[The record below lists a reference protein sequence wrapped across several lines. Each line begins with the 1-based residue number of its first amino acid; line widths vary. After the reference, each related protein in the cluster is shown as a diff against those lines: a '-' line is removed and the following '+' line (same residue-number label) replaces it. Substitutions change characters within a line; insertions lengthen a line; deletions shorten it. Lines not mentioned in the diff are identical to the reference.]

1 MQITPS
7 LLLMILAAGSVLGPK
22 ASAMPSWPLP
32 APADTIPESL
42 VRAAYATAST
52 KSRFL
57 VTDYGAVGD
66 GRRDNTRSIQGA
78 IDACATKGG
87 GIVVVPEGV
96 FISGSLFFR
105 PRTSLRVEKGA
116 VLKATSDP
124 AGFPARRMRVTGF
137 VIPWRAAFI
146 NAEQVDD
153 FELSGEGTIDGSGLG
168 WWEAYWAEA
177 KRAPDDHTV
186 APAGGEERPTGTPR
200 PAAPPDPQLR
210 VPRPTL
216 VNIQDS
222 HRILVRDVLLKD
234 AGYWNLLIY
243 RCDGAIVRQIRV
255 RAPHEPVHAASSDGI
270 DIDCSRN
277 VLIEGC
283 DIINGDDAICM
294 KAGRTING
302 VRETTPTER
311 VLIRNCRVGY
321 SLGMVTMGSETG
333 GGIRDIR
340 VENME
345 AYGGCRRVIRFK
357 TNPDRGGIVEDIV
370 FDGIRAADV
379 GNVFDFD
386 HNAYST
392 MWMPPELEPKNTRAT
407 GRSIVRNIV
416 VRNVQAE
423 RAQSA
428 GLITGTAE
436 IPIENLSIEN
446 VSIAAKSGIKIEH
459 TVNLKCL
466 NFTVNGAGNE

>member
-1 MQITPS
+1 MQTTPS
-7 LLLMILAAGSVLGPK
+7 LWLVILATALPLGPK
-22 ASAMPSWPLP
+22 ASALPSWPLP
-32 APADTIPESL
+32 APADSIPESL
-42 VRAAYATAST
+42 VRAAYATTST
-52 KSRFL
+52 KPCFL

-66 GRRDNTRSIQGA
+66 GRRDNTRSIQAA
-78 IDACATKGG
+78 IEDCSVKGG
-87 GIVVVPEGV
+87 GMVVVPQGI

-124 AGFPARRMRVTGF
+124 AGFPARPMRVTGF

-146 NAEQVDD
+146 NADQVDD

-168 WWEAYWAEA
+168 WWEAYWTEA
-177 KRAPDDHTV
+177 KRTPDDYKLTRE
-186 APAGGEERPTGTPR
+186 GGEERPKGAAR
-200 PAAPPDPQLR
+200 PAAPQDPQLR

-222 HRILVRDVLLKD
+222 RRILVRDVLLKD
-234 AGYWNLLIY
+234 AGYWNLLVY

-294 KAGRTING
+294 KSGRTVNG
-302 VRETTPTER
+302 VREATPTER

-357 TNPDRGGIVEDIV
+357 THPNRGGIVENIV
-370 FDGIRAADV
+370 FDGIRATDV

-392 MWMPPELEPKNTRAT
+392 MWMPPELEPKNTPTT

-416 VRNVQAE
+416 VRNVKAE

-446 VSIAAKSGIKIEH
+446 VSIAAKSGVKIEH

-466 NFTVNGAGNE
+466 NFTVNGVGNE